1 MDQQPRKRAAKLFH
15 KKSRTGCQQCRN
27 RRVKVRSYWCLN
39 LICDLLFLKC
49 DEAKPVCS
57 HCNRLEL
64 PCTYSHAPSP
74 KSEPPVEAA
83 VEPPESEYRRKLELG
98 LFYQYMSDTG
108 PSLVVDDATVHFW
121 VTTSCR
127 LALKSDALLYA
138 MYMVVALQT
147 EHRSGFMDLEASD
160 TCRTYLNL
168 ALREHHKDVAEM
180 NAQNIEYICLTSSML
195 RIHGFVRLQ
204 GRSLQPYTP
213 PMDWLRITGSSTAVF
228 RQAWDLIKNKPNSV
242 AYEMIES
249 TSDFRDDNESE
260 ELRRD
265 LEHLMSREKP
275 HELEE
280 PWDSETEAAYAGALN
295 SIGGIWKA
303 LDSQRPA
310 GGVGRRVV
318 VFPMLLNKRFA
329 DMVEEVRPR
338 ALVILAHYFA
348 LLAILSRV
356 WWIGDSG
363 PREVRAIAA
372 ILPDEW
378 QGLLDWPK
386 RILQEHYVAGENK
399 E

>member
-27 RRVKVRSYWCLN
+27 RRVK
-39 LICDLLFLKC
+39 C
-49 DEAKPVCS
+49 DETKPVCC

-64 PCTYSHAPSP
+64 PCIYDRVTSP
-74 KSEPPVEAA
+74 NSDLPAEAA
-83 VEPPESEYRRKLELG
+83 VEPPESESRRKLELA
-98 LFYQYMSDTG
+98 LFYQYMTDTG
-108 PSLVVDDATVHFW
+108 PSLAIADSTAHFW

-127 LALKSDALLYA
+127 LALESDSLLYA
-138 MYMVVALQT
+138 MYMVAALHT
-147 EHRSGFMDLEASD
+147 EHRSGLKDLEASD
-160 TCRTYLNL
+160 TCRTYLNM
-168 ALREHHKDVAEM
+168 AIREHHKDVAGMKSE
-180 NAQNIEYICLTSSML
+180 NIEYICLTSSML
-195 RIHGFVRLQ
+195 RIYGFVRLQ

-213 PMDWLRITGSSTAVF
+213 PVDWLRITGSSTAVF
-228 RQAWDLIKNKPNSV
+228 RQAWDLIKDKPKSV

-249 TSDFRDDNESE
+249 ASDFRDDSESA

-275 HELEE
+275 HELQE
-280 PWDSETEAAYAGALN
+280 PWDSETEAAYARALN
-295 SIGGIWKA
+295 LIGGIWKA
-303 LDSQRPA
+303 LDSQCLA

-329 DMVEEVRPR
+329 DMVEELRPR

-348 LLAILSRV
+348 LLATLSRV

-386 RILQEHYVAGENK
+386 RILQEHYVAVESK

>member
-27 RRVKVRSYWCLN
+27 RRVK
-39 LICDLLFLKC
+39 C
-49 DEAKPVCS
+49 DETKPVCC

-64 PCTYSHAPSP
+64 PCIYGRVTSP
-74 KSEPPVEAA
+74 NSDLPAEAA
-83 VEPPESEYRRKLELG
+83 VEPPESESRRKLELA
-98 LFYQYMSDTG
+98 LFYQYMTDTG
-108 PSLVVDDATVHFW
+108 PSLAIADSTAHFW

-127 LALKSDALLYA
+127 LALESDSLLYA
-138 MYMVVALQT
+138 MYMVAALHT
-147 EHRSGFMDLEASD
+147 EHRSGLKDLEASD
-160 TCRTYLNL
+160 TCRIYLNM
-168 ALREHHKDVAEM
+168 AIREHHKDVAGM
-180 NAQNIEYICLTSSML
+180 NSENIEYICLTSSML
-195 RIHGFVRLQ
+195 RIYGFVRLQ

-213 PMDWLRITGSSTAVF
+213 PVDWLRITGSSTAVF
-228 RQAWDLIKNKPNSV
+228 RQAWDLIKDKPKSV

-249 TSDFRDDNESE
+249 ASDFRDDSESA
-260 ELRRD
+260 ELRQD

-275 HELEE
+275 HELQE

-295 SIGGIWKA
+295 LIGGIWKA
-303 LDSQRPA
+303 LDSQCLA

-329 DMVEEVRPR
+329 DMVEELRPR

-348 LLAILSRV
+348 LLATLSRV

-386 RILQEHYVAGENK
+386 RILQEHYVAVESK